1 MPYKIYEGLGG
12 TYSIGKNNRMSIPRS
27 TGNRDYHQFIEDI
40 ALGNDTVEGPDVV
53 TEGYETLRAAVYPSM
68 AEQLDMQY
76 WDNVNGTTTW
86 ADAIQAVKDEYPK
99 TMERTVAV
107 GPVPDWVQEEADE
120 WLFNHQL
127 KEYTRAVERV
137 AQYRLADG
145 QAEVIEDVVVGQEPV
160 LDSDGGYVFD
170 SDGEVVMQ
178 DIIRKDVVTTVGIDP
193 LPATVAELSMDSDG
207 NHVETEVPNPQIVRD
222 DEARA
227 AAQAVIDATP
237 QPVIDHYEANQ

>member
-1 MPYKIYEGLGG
+1 MPYKIMEFEGN
-12 TYSIGKNNRMSIPRS
+12 YSINKDNLSIPRS
-27 TGNRDYHQFIEDI
+27 NGNRHYKMFIEDI

-53 TEGYETLRAAVYPSM
+53 TEGYETLRAAAYPSM
-68 AEQLDMQY
+68 TEQLDMQY

-99 TMERTVAV
+99 TMERTVTV
-107 GPVPDWVQEEADE
+107 GDVPAWVQEEADA
-120 WLFNHQL
+120 WLFDHQL
-127 KEYTRAVERV
+127 KEYTTAVARL

-145 QAEVIEDVVVGQEPV
+145 QAEVIEDVVVGQEIAY
-160 LDSDGGYVFD
+160 DSNGGYVFD
-170 SDGEVVMQ
+170 SDGQVVMQ
-178 DIIRKDVVTTVGIDP
+178 DVVQEGVVTTVGIDP

>member
-1 MPYKIYEGLGG
+1 MPYKIMEFEGN
-12 TYSIGKNNRMSIPRS
+12 YSINKDNMSIPRS
-27 TGNRDYHQFIEDI
+27 NGNRHYKMFIADI

-53 TEGYETLRAAVYPSM
+53 TEGYETLRAAAYPSM
-68 AEQLDMQY
+68 TEQLDMQY

-99 TMERTVAV
+99 TMERTVTV
-107 GPVPDWVQEEADE
+107 GDVPAWVQEEADA
-120 WLFNHQL
+120 WLFDHQL

-145 QAEVIEDVVVGQEPV
+145 QEEVIEDVVVGQEPV
-160 LDSDGGYVFD
+160 VDSDGIYSYD
-170 SDGEVVMQ
+170 SDGQVVMQ
-178 DIIRKDVVTTVGIDP
+178 DIIREDVVTTVGIDP

-227 AAQAVIDATP
+227 AAQAVVDATP

>member
-1 MPYKIYEGLGG
+1 MPYKIMEFEGN
-12 TYSIGKNNRMSIPRS
+12 YSISKDNMSIPRS
-27 TGNRDYHQFIEDI
+27 NGNRHYKMFIEDI

-53 TEGYETLRAAVYPSM
+53 TEGYETLRAAAYPSM
-68 AEQLDMQY
+68 TEQLDMQY
-76 WDNVNGTTTW
+76 WDGVNGTTTW

-99 TMERTVAV
+99 TMERTVTV
-107 GPVPDWVQEEADE
+107 GDVPAWVQEEADA
-120 WLFNHQL
+120 WLFDHQL
-127 KEYTRAVERV
+127 REYKAAVARL

-145 QAEVIEDVVVGQEPV
+145 QEEVIEDVVVGQEPV
-160 LDSDGGYVFD
+160 VDSDGGYVFD

-178 DIIRKDVVTTVGIDP
+178 DIIREDVVTTVGIDP

>member
-1 MPYKIYEGLGG
+1 MPYKIMEFEGN
-12 TYSIGKNNRMSIPRS
+12 YSISKDNMSIPRS
-27 TGNRDYHQFIEDI
+27 NGNRHYKMFIEDI

-53 TEGYETLRAAVYPSM
+53 TEGYETLRAAAYPSM
-68 AEQLDMQY
+68 TEQLDMQY
-76 WDNVNGTTTW
+76 WDGVNGTTTW

-99 TMERTVAV
+99 TMERTVTV
-107 GPVPDWVQEEADE
+107 SDVPAWVQEEADA
-120 WLFNHQL
+120 WLFDHQL
-127 KEYTRAVERV
+127 REYKTAAARL

-145 QAEVIEDVVVGQEPV
+145 QEEVIEDVVVGQEPAV
-160 LDSDGGYVFD
+160 DSDGVYVFD

-178 DIIRKDVVTTVGIDP
+178 DIIREDVVTTVGIDP

-207 NHVETEVPNPQIVRD
+207 NFVETEVPNPRIVTD
-222 DEARA
+222 DEERA

>member
-1 MPYKIYEGLGG
+1 MPYKIVEFGG
-12 TYSIGKNNRMSIPRS
+12 NYSINKDNMSIPRS
-27 TGNRDYHQFIEDI
+27 NGNRHYKMFIEDI

-53 TEGYETLRAAVYPSM
+53 TEGYETLRAAAYPSM

-145 QAEVIEDVVVGQEPV
+145 QEEVIEDVVVGQEHV
-160 LDSDGGYVFD
+160 IDSDGRPTYD
-170 SDGEVVMQ
+170 SSGEPIMQ
-178 DIIRKDVVTTVGIDP
+178 DIIRENVVTTVGIDP
-193 LPATVAELSMDSDG
+193 LPATSIESSLDSDG
-207 NHVETEVPNPQIVRD
+207 LIVDTEVPNPDIVMD
-222 DEARA
+222 DAQRA
-227 AAQAVIDATP
+227 AAQEIIDATP
-237 QPVIDHYEANQ
+237 QAVIDHYEANQ